1 MLKDFE
7 YPVIVNA
14 PKPTRLAQGKT
25 ISQEL
30 WQEIFEAFPNIS
42 FIQIG
47 SMNYDY
53 DFTQDNVID
62 IREKLPIFEA
72 LALIPE
78 SKFVLGVDNLL
89 SHASI
94 CYKKKGLFMLDAFG
108 GYEAHQLLE
117 ERTKHKDFTYVWDQ
131 SSFNPIT
138 HEIQC
143 YIHFEFSDKTKK
155 KRAFSYSWR
164 LWMLPEIQEC
174 LKEAG
179 FRYVDVYMQGWDNE
193 KDEETERFYKV
204 TKCDADPAWVAYLVA
219 RK

>member
-1 MLKDFE
+1 
-7 YPVIVNA
+7 
-14 PKPTRLAQGKT
+14 
-25 ISQEL
+25 
-30 WQEIFEAFPNIS
+30 
-42 FIQIG
+42 
-47 SMNYDY
+47 
-53 DFTQDNVID
+53 
-62 IREKLPIFEA
+62 
-72 LALIPE
+72 
-78 SKFVLGVDNLL
+78 
-89 SHASI
+89 
-94 CYKKKGLFMLDAFG
+94 MLDAFG

-117 ERTKHKDFTYVWDQ
+117 ERTKHNNFTYVWDQ

-179 FRYVDVYMQGWDNE
+179 FRNVDVYMQGWDNE